1 VAKKPKTIGSE
12 KFDSIEEAEE
22 FYSKILNSYTDEQ
35 TITGNDYQ
43 LIFDLFMHHP
53 RAAEKMG
60 DGVQSFIRAKGKG
73 GTSCFY
79 VVQKTTGKKV
89 DFSIKKAVKG

>member
-1 VAKKPKTIGSE
+1 MAIKVVIGTE
-12 KFDSIEEAEE
+12 KFETQGKAEE
-22 FYSKILNSYTDEQ
+22 FYTNILNSYTDEQ
-35 TITGNDYQ
+35 TITGNDHQ
-43 LIFDLFMHHP
+43 FILDLFMHHP

-60 DGVQSFIRAKGKG
+60 DGVQSFIRAKGKK